1 MAVNTHITSQGNS
14 PVTAATPG
22 ASDSAAAFATEVT
35 TLFVEAADLL
45 GVPKS
50 VAMIYGVLFASP
62 LPLTFADIETRTQ
75 ISKGSVSQGLRFL
88 REIGAVR
95 AAAEGA
101 PVPADDQP
109 RGRAVEHYEPV
120 VELRALLRRLLT
132 DKIQPQLETGEARVG
147 EIARRLD
154 TLDPAAREVLTGRV
168 RHLQVWQKRSRD
180 FLPLFKAFLSFGK

>member
-1 MAVNTHITSQGNS
+1 MAVNTHITSQGFT
-14 PVTAATPG
+14 PATDGNPEASG
-22 ASDSAAAFATEVT
+22 ALAGFTDEVS

-62 LPLTFADIETRTQ
+62 LPLTFADIEMRTQ

-95 AAAEGA
+95 SAAEA
-101 PVPADDQP
+101 PADEGH

-180 FLPLFKAFLSFGK
+180 FLPLFKAFLAFGK

>member
-1 MAVNTHITSQGNS
+1 MT
-14 PVTAATPG
+14 PDTAILADGPDP
-22 ASDSAAAFATEVT
+22 AESFAAEVT

-62 LPLTFADIETRTQ
+62 GPLTFADIETRTQ

-95 AAAEGA
+95 PAAEA
-101 PVPADDQP
+101 PADDGH

-154 TLDPAAREVLTGRV
+154 TLDPAAREALTGRV